1 MLTDLY
7 IAAKVRWQHFWE
19 DEDGVDGL
27 VVAVILILVAIAAAV
42 IFRDRLIG
50 LIKGWFDNISTSD
63 VTDFKDPDNAG
74 DH

>member
-27 VVAVILILVAIAAAV
+27 VVAIILILVAIAAAV
-42 IFRDRLIG
+42 IFRQQLIL
-50 LIKGWFDNISTSD
+50 LIKNWFGEIKVDDAQNLKST
-63 VTDFKDPDNAG
+63 
-74 DH
+74 

>member
-27 VVAVILILVAIAAAV
+27 VVAIILILIAIAVAV
-42 IFRDRLIG
+42 TFRTQLKTVIDTWFGKINGDEG
-50 LIKGWFDNISTSD
+50 LGKLTNE
-63 VTDFKDPDNAG
+63 
-74 DH
+74 

>member
-27 VVAVILILVAIAAAV
+27 VVAIILILVAIAAAV
-42 IFRDRLIG
+42 IFREKLLGIIRQ
-50 LIKGWFDNISTSD
+50 WFDKIQPSDADAFKST
-63 VTDFKDPDNAG
+63 
-74 DH
+74 